1 MFPEQFNILSVF
13 TLLAGLAFFLF
24 GMNVM
29 SGGLEK
35 MSGGRLESGLQKLTS
50 NKAKGLVLGAGITIA
65 IQSSSA
71 MTVML
76 VGFVN
81 SGIMQLSQTIS
92 VMMGSNVGTT
102 LTAWITALNG
112 LKGSSNVFLS
122 ALKPESFSPI
132 FALIGIMLFM
142 LGKNDKR
149 KQLGSIFIGFAILMY
164 GMIFMSESMSPLR
177 DMPEFENILRMFSNP
192 ILGRYLCYSASFKF
206 WRK

>member
-1 MFPEQFNILSVF
+1 MKKGGIKIMFPEQFNLLSIF

-35 MSGGRLESGLQKLTS
+35 MSGGKLETGLQKLTS
-50 NKAKGLVLGAGITIA
+50 NKAMGLALGAGITIA

-112 LKGSSNVFLS
+112 INGGGSAILN
-122 ALKPESFSPI
+122 ALKPESFSPV
-132 FALIGIMLFM
+132 FALVGIMLIM
-142 LGKNDKR
+142 LGKSDRK
-149 KQLGSIFIGFAILMY
+149 KQLGTIFIGFS
-164 GMIFMSESMSPLR
+164 IF
-177 DMPEFENILRMFSNP
+177 
-192 ILGRYLCYSASFKF
+192 
-206 WRK
+206 